1 MEYVSQYQEL
11 SEYSSSFAYGMMM
24 MMKIIII
31 IITRPRPAFGRLG
44 LGGSSRGTDLMVKL
58 LTPHFAPAALS
69 SEGNNNL
76 VTKKQTHSFY
86 Y

>member
-31 IITRPRPAFGRLG
+31 IIIIIISIIVQCP
-44 LGGSSRGTDLMVKL
+44 
-58 LTPHFAPAALS
+58 
-69 SEGNNNL
+69 
-76 VTKKQTHSFY
+76 
-86 Y
+86 